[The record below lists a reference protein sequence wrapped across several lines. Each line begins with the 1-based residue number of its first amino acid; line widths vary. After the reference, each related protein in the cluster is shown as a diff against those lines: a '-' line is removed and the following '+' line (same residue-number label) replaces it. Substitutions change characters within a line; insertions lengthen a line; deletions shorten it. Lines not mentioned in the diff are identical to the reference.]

1 MAAEAPECAGRV
13 GGSFAFC
20 TMHDYLFTNGANLGT
35 VAYTT
40 AASQQGLNPQ
50 AFETCMNGHQGAD
63 KINEN
68 LMTGSNAEVTG
79 TPATFI
85 NGVLYSGAVGY
96 EQLRQGVMHAMG
108 R

>member
-1 MAAEAPECAGRV
+1 
-13 GGSFAFC
+13 
-20 TMHDYLFTNGANLGT
+20 
-35 VAYTT
+35 
-40 AASQQGLNPQ
+40 
-50 AFETCMNGHQGAD
+50 MNSHQGAD

-96 EQLRQGVMHAMG
+96 DQLRLGVMQAMG